1 MPYVTVVAGTVITA
15 SWGNSEVRDQVVTPF
30 ADAATRTSQVSTP
43 VEGMVSYLKDIDQ
56 VHFRSAS
63 YYVPF
68 PGTLI
73 ARAFR
78 TTSSTATTTE
88 VGVLQLRVGD
98 LVPGAL
104 YRVQTGITDFYSPVA
119 NDVVRCRF
127 RYTTDG
133 TDATVV
139 SSLLPGSDMQH
150 RLTGTGVD
158 EPYVMTTDYIAG
170 VGQNLSVLLTVG
182 RSAGT
187 GSVQILSSASAPIY
201 YTVMCMAT
209 DPGDT
214 GVDA

>member
-1 MPYVTVVAGTVITA
+1 MSYTTVVAGTVITA
-15 SWGNSEVRDQVVTPF
+15 SWGNSEIRDQVVTPF

-63 YYVPF
+63 YYVPI

-73 ARAFR
+73 ARAYR

-88 VGVLQLRVGD
+88 IGVLQLRVGT

-104 YRVQTGITDFYSPVA
+104 YRIQTGITDFYSTVA

-133 TDATVV
+133 TDATVA
-139 SSLLPGSDMQH
+139 STILPGTDMQH
-150 RLTGTGVD
+150 RLTGGGVD
-158 EPYVMTTDYIAG
+158 EQYVMMTDYIAG
-170 VGQNLSVLLTVG
+170 VGQNLSIILTVG
-182 RSAGT
+182 RSAGS
-187 GSVQILSSASAPIY
+187 GNIQILSSATAPIY

-214 GVDA
+214 GVDT